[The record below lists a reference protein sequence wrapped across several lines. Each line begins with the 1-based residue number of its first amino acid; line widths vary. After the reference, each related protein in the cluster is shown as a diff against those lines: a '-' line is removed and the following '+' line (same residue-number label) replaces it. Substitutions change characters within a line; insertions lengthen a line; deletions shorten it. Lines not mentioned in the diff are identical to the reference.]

1 MNIAVIL
8 AGGIG
13 SRMGDI
19 NKPKQYLD
27 VYGKPL
33 IVYTLEAFN
42 SNKHVDYIAVVCKE
56 QWKHDILTWVKE
68 YKLQKAKWFFEGGD
82 TRQESSY
89 GALKSLKEY
98 CSDDDIVLIHDA
110 ARPLISQRIIS
121 ESIEA
126 AEKYGAVNTVIPA
139 SDSIIRSLDGNT
151 ISEVPVRSEMYL
163 VQTPQS
169 FKYSVIFNAF
179 NKAIDDNYCNSTDDC
194 QLVFRLGK
202 PVHLVK
208 GDKKNLKVT
217 TLEDIDILKAY
228 IKMEEHK

>member
-19 NKPKQYLD
+19 DKPKQYLD

-42 SNKHVDYIAVVCKE
+42 KNCNVDYIAVVCKE
-56 QWKHDILTWVKE
+56 QWKEDIHNWIRE
-68 YKLQKAKWFFEGGD
+68 YKLNKVRWIFEGGE

-89 GALKSLKEY
+89 HALKSLKKY

-110 ARPLISQRIIS
+110 ARPLVSQRIIS
-121 ESIEA
+121 ENIELA
-126 AEKYGAVNTVIPA
+126 KKYYAVNTVIPA
-139 SDSIIRSLDGNT
+139 NDTIIRSLDNFT
-151 ISEVPVRSEMYL
+151 THDVPVRSEMFL

-169 FKYSVIFNAF
+169 FRYSVILDALS
-179 NKAIDDNYCNSTDDC
+179 KALADSFTNSTDDC

-202 PVHLVK
+202 PVHLVQ
-208 GDKKNLKVT
+208 GDKLNFKIT
-217 TLEDIDILKAY
+217 TIEDIELLKAY

>member
-33 IVYTLEAFN
+33 IVYTLQAFN
-42 SNKHVDYIAVVCKE
+42 NNKDIDYIAVVCKE
-56 QWKHDILTWVKE
+56 QWKNDITAWVKE
-68 YKLQKAKWFFEGGD
+68 YTLQKVRWFFEGGN

-89 GALKSLKEY
+89 GALKSLREY

-121 ESIEA
+121 ENIQA
-126 AEKYGAVNTVIPA
+126 ADKYGAVNTVIPS
-139 SDSIIRSLDGNT
+139 SDSIIRSLDNST
-151 ISEVPVRSEMYL
+151 ISDVPARSEMFL

-169 FKYSVIFNAF
+169 FRYSVILYAF
-179 NKAIDDNYCNSTDDC
+179 NKAIHDNYCNSTDDC

-202 PVHLVK
+202 SVHLVQ
-208 GDKKNLKVT
+208 GDKLNFKIT
-217 TLEDIDILKAY
+217 TIEDIALLKAY